1 MRYQNY
7 MRLYISERRAF
18 GYHLKCEE
26 RYLLKFT
33 KFADERNI
41 KLLEPAHFLAWKEV
55 YGNAN
60 LQTWKARL
68 SVYRGFIAWLL
79 EYEPD
84 TKVPPKSLIQAP
96 PRRRPRAYIYSQS
109 EIDSLLQ
116 ETLRLRSTLGL
127 RRLANHTLIS
137 LIHVTGLRINEALAL
152 NYDDFDF
159 EKNVVWVRDSKIKE
173 ERIVP
178 FREKTSALLKNYY
191 SETSRLIEKRPL
203 RFFVVENGRY
213 VTEHTARY
221 AFSQVSQKIGL
232 RKTALYFKHGRGP
245 RIHDLRH
252 TFAVNVLIEA
262 TKDGRDID
270 EAVFRLCTILGHKD
284 LESTYYY
291 LQSVPELMKLVSNQT
306 LSLEL
311 VE

>member
-1 MRYQNY
+1 MRYQNHVRSY
-7 MRLYISERRAF
+7 VSERRAF
-18 GYHLKCEE
+18 GYQLKGEE
-26 RYLLKFT
+26 RYLLKFA
-33 KFADERNI
+33 KFIDGENVTT
-41 KLLEPAHFLAWKEV
+41 LEPRHFLDWKKV

-68 SVYRGFIAWLL
+68 SVYRRFINWLL
-79 EYEPD
+79 EYEPN

-96 PRRRPRAYIYSQS
+96 PRRRPRAYIYTQC

-116 ETLRLRSTLGL
+116 ETLKLRSTLGL

-159 EKNVVWVRDSKIKE
+159 DKNFLWVRDSKIKE

-178 FREKTSALLKNYY
+178 FREKTSELLRNYY
-191 SETSRLIEKRPL
+191 AETSRLIKKRPV
-203 RFFVVENGRY
+203 RFFVVEDGRY

-232 RKTALYFKHGRGP
+232 RKSALYFKHGRGP

-252 TFAVNVLIEA
+252 TFAVNVLLEA
-262 TKDGRDID
+262 TRAGKDTN
-270 EAVFRLCTILGHKD
+270 EAIFRLCTILGHKD
-284 LESTYYY
+284 LDSTYYY
-291 LQSVPELMKLVSNQT
+291 LQSVPELSKLTSIRTAN
-306 LSLEL
+306 LEL

>member
-1 MRYQNY
+1 M
-7 MRLYISERRAF
+7 
-18 GYHLKCEE
+18 
-26 RYLLKFT
+26 
-33 KFADERNI
+33 
-41 KLLEPAHFLAWKEV
+41 
-55 YGNAN
+55 
-60 LQTWKARL
+60 
-68 SVYRGFIAWLL
+68 L